1 MLLWLK
7 ALGMCQSMFCA
18 IPCFWHGWDER
29 ARGKM
34 LLCLPFVGLE
44 IGLLWWGAGILSRF
58 LSPLLGAAVLAFFPW
73 IATGA
78 LHLDGFLDVVDAVRS
93 CRNLERRR
101 EILKDSHVGAFAV
114 IGCML
119 LGISQYAACASL
131 GSAPLGLLVW
141 IPAVS
146 RCCSV
151 LAVNGLAPMQTSQY
165 AGQTHKPG
173 DLVFPAAVLLLLL
186 GSCAA
191 LYRLWALALLGELTV
206 YALVLRRGYRALG
219 GMNGDISGYCL
230 TLSEL
235 AACAAMAVGA
245 SL

>member
-58 LSPLLGAAVLAFFPW
+58 LSPLLGAAVLALFPW

-131 GSAPLGLLVW
+131 GPAPLGLLVW

-191 LYRLWALALLGELTV
+191 LYRLWALVLLGELAV

-230 TLSEL
+230 TLSEI

>member
-18 IPCFWHGWDER
+18 IPCFWHGWDEG

-58 LSPLLGAAVLAFFPW
+58 LPPLLGAAVLAFFPW

-131 GSAPLGLLVW
+131 GPAPLGLLVW

-191 LYRLWALALLGELTV
+191 LYRLWALVLLGELAV

>member
-131 GSAPLGLLVW
+131 GSAPLGLRVW

-146 RCCSV
+146 RCWSV

-191 LYRLWALALLGELTV
+191 LYRLWALVLLGELAV

>member
-58 LSPLLGAAVLAFFPW
+58 LPPLLGAAVLAFFPW

-186 GSCAA
+186 GGCAA
-191 LYRLWALALLGELTV
+191 LYRLWALVLLGELAV

-245 SL
+245 YL